1 MKNLYFII
9 VILFFISCSTNRNP
23 NNVEY
28 EHSLNQVVLSIY
40 DNNYELFIEINPIIL
55 GSTARG
61 VAHITKLRDFKPL
74 TNSNISLKFV
84 DTSKNEVAIGTK
96 SVQPGIWSFELT
108 PQSVGSI
115 ELIVEFEDAKFII
128 KELKA
133 YMNNEEAQKDIG
145 SKYSFSNSATHFSK
159 EQSWKI
165 DFKTEM
171 VNYGNFGSV
180 IKGVGKVMPSTDDVF
195 LLVAKSRGTVVWNSS
210 NLYSG
215 REVRKNEHLYTVL
228 SHGFA
233 DENSSLKYIEAENKF
248 KKTELEYNRANSLI
262 KDKIISAKEF
272 EEIKVEY
279 ENAKAVYEKYKNT
292 FSKNGEIIKSS
303 SNGFLKEVFVKNG
316 EFVEEGTIIA
326 SVTKN
331 DNLLIEVDVEPKY
344 SNSLMNISSA
354 NFKML
359 DGDKTYSIEE
369 LDGEVISVGR
379 ALNSDNFLLPVYFR
393 IKNNSSFI
401 SGSFVEVY
409 IKTSSEKEAIFI
421 PVSSLVEEQGN
432 YFVYE
437 QIHPE
442 LFEKTEVKLGNQD
455 GLDVE
460 IISGLSKTS
469 RIVTKGATIIK
480 LAESSGELDP
490 EDAHFH

>member
-9 VILFFISCSTNRNP
+9 IVLFFISCSSK
-23 NNVEY
+23 NNSDNIEY
-28 EHSLNQVVLSIY
+28 EYSSSQVVLSMY
-40 DNNYELFIEINPIIL
+40 DDDYEVLIEIDPLVAGSASNGYIHITMLDNFKPLSNSNIFLKFIDSLKKEVKIEVKNRHLGIWNFEINP
-55 GSTARG
+55 
-61 VAHITKLRDFKPL
+61 
-74 TNSNISLKFV
+74 
-84 DTSKNEVAIGTK
+84 KN
-96 SVQPGIWSFELT
+96 
-108 PQSVGSI
+108 VGN
-115 ELIVEFEDAKFII
+115 VEFII
-128 KELKA
+128 EFENSRFVINDLQI
-133 YMNNEEAQKDIG
+133 YSNNDEAEKDIEA
-145 SKYSFSNSATHFSK
+145 KYHFSNSAVVFPK